1 MYLGPCPHS
10 QPRQGQ
16 QYISYGPGKI
26 FRFVRCVAWLL
37 YFGCIIDRSLVSVL
51 AEQIDFTI
59 LSKKLSIVYLIFRFD
74 VRTAMDPT
82 VVLSNIGADALE
94 LATKMENHSLQI
106 EI

>member
-1 MYLGPCPHS
+1 M
-10 QPRQGQ
+10 
-16 QYISYGPGKI
+16 
-26 FRFVRCVAWLL
+26 
-37 YFGCIIDRSLVSVL
+37 SVL

-106 EI
+106 EIRSDAASNLSVLCHHYIDKTQ